1 MFCILVIVTFGTN
14 LRSVKFFKN
23 FKSMEIKDIKQR
35 LSFAEVLQH
44 YNLQPKNNMLKCF
57 YHEDKTASLQ
67 VNLEKNFYKCHSC
80 GKTGDQIQFIEDFEK
95 LSKHEAIKK
104 AERLVALF
112 PQHQLGDPHINQKTV
127 HNEREANDRGTAK
140 IEQTD
145 FLGRMFALFRKGFYG
160 SPPAKEYAE
169 YRKLNVALGANKAGL
184 EIGFNSGQFHHG
196 TRKDENLINQC
207 LEYGLLIDKGLTGR
221 TGEKA
226 YGVFANK
233 CLIFPLRNKQNEIVS
248 IYGRSIL
255 DKGTSKHFYLKNRQ
269 GIYPGYPS
277 NETTKLILTEA
288 IIDCASLLQIK
299 EIRDNYSLI
308 SCFGTNGLND
318 EILNSIKELPKL
330 EEIIFCFDNDDA
342 GKAAVK
348 KYAELLKTENQ
359 KLKTS
364 FVELPNNDINETL
377 QLHEETIFRE
387 LLEKRKEIFLSTEAE
402 VRHPIKEEKTEQKKS
417 VESAQSAREQ
427 KTAIE
432 FLEQKDLLKSL
443 NQLIEKAGII
453 GEENSRL
460 LLFLITISYLNKSPL
475 HGIVQGSSG
484 SGKTHIISRIADLM
498 PQEDVLRFTRITE
511 SSLYNWGEFDL
522 FQKIIIIEDLDGL
535 KEDALY
541 ALREFISNQV
551 LRSSVTIKDKKG
563 NNKSSHKIVK
573 GQFSSLSAT
582 TKGETYED
590 NMNRSFIIAI
600 NESEEQT
607 EKIINY
613 QNQRVAGH
621 INRDEEQKA
630 INFIQKIVRNLK
642 HYEVVNPYATQ
653 IQLPNNVKN
662 KRRLNEMFQSI
673 IKQITILH
681 QYQRETQNNFLITEI
696 EDIENAVEILFE
708 SILLKI
714 DELDGSLRQFFEKL
728 KKSFADNHFN
738 RFEAMEVTGFKK
750 SQLQVYLNDLVR
762 LEYLKQIGFANKGFK
777 YKISYNDNIMRV
789 RKDLK
794 EEFAKQLR
802 QLKLDANGSQRKL
815 NGSQTET
822 KTI

>member
-1 MFCILVIVTFGTN
+1 M
-14 LRSVKFFKN
+14 
-23 FKSMEIKDIKQR
+23 
-35 LSFAEVLQH
+35 
-44 YNLQPKNNMLKCF
+44 
-57 YHEDKTASLQ
+57 
-67 VNLEKNFYKCHSC
+67 
-80 GKTGDQIQFIEDFEK
+80 
-95 LSKHEAIKK
+95 
-104 AERLVALF
+104 
-112 PQHQLGDPHINQKTV
+112 
-127 HNEREANDRGTAK
+127 
-140 IEQTD
+140 
-145 FLGRMFALFRKGFYG
+145 
-160 SPPAKEYAE
+160 
-169 YRKLNVALGANKAGL
+169 
-184 EIGFNSGQFHHG
+184 
-196 TRKDENLINQC
+196 
-207 LEYGLLIDKGLTGR
+207 
-221 TGEKA
+221 
-226 YGVFANK
+226 
-233 CLIFPLRNKQNEIVS
+233 
-248 IYGRSIL
+248 
-255 DKGTSKHFYLKNRQ
+255 
-269 GIYPGYPS
+269 
-277 NETTKLILTEA
+277 
-288 IIDCASLLQIK
+288 
-299 EIRDNYSLI
+299 
-308 SCFGTNGLND
+308 
-318 EILNSIKELPKL
+318 
-330 EEIIFCFDNDDA
+330 
-342 GKAAVK
+342 
-348 KYAELLKTENQ
+348 
-359 KLKTS
+359 
-364 FVELPNNDINETL
+364 
-377 QLHEETIFRE
+377 
-387 LLEKRKEIFLSTEAE
+387 
-402 VRHPIKEEKTEQKKS
+402 
-417 VESAQSAREQ
+417 
-427 KTAIE
+427 
-432 FLEQKDLLKSL
+432 KSL

-613 QNQRVAGH
+613 QNQRVAGDS
-621 INRDEEQKA
+621 NREEGQKA

-681 QYQRETQNNFLITEI
+681 QYQRETQNNFLVTEI

-802 QLKLDANGSQRKL
+802 QLKTEAKGSQRKL
-815 NGSQTET
+815 NGSKTET